1 VDPIAAIVTGAIR
14 PIDRLTLSGYEPEAS
29 RLACFHSQPRR
40 VAPMRLITPL
50 ANRSEPFRVSTTAL
64 PAPRPASDDP
74 RPAGRSQNRSSEAT
88 VPGFAALG
96 LPADLVAV
104 LTKQGILTPFPIQSL
119 TIADVLAGRDVSGKA
134 QTGSGKTLAFG
145 LPMVARTTT
154 ARKRRPHSLVLV
166 PTRELANQVADEL
179 APFAGARGL
188 WLTAI
193 YGGASMV
200 RQIRALQAGVDIV
213 IATPGRLNDLLAQG
227 EMSVADVQFV
237 VLDEADQMADMG
249 FVPQVERILEQIEGR
264 PQTLLFSATLDGAVG
279 ALSRRYQ
286 QDPVLR
292 EVAPTVASMEALEQ
306 RFIGVSQAERAAVTA
321 RICGAARRALVFV
334 STTHGADRLVTL
346 LQGEGLRTAAIHGRL
361 SQNKRERV
369 LAAFIGGSVPVLVAT
384 NVAARGIHVDAV
396 GVVVHYDPPEDG
408 KVYLHRSGRTAR
420 AGSDGLVVTL
430 AIPEHERELTRL
442 MQEIGVDQ
450 DIVNMRPDDPRLLDL
465 AAWQPPRS
473 SVPALGGTYSMTPTR
488 RATRPRGAGDGG
500 RGRGAPAAGPQRP
513 AQRRRGRETRR
524 PAW

>member
-1 VDPIAAIVTGAIR
+1 
-14 PIDRLTLSGYEPEAS
+14 
-29 RLACFHSQPRR
+29 
-40 VAPMRLITPL
+40 M
-50 ANRSEPFRVSTTAL
+50 STTAF
-64 PAPRPASDDP
+64 PASRPSSDDP
-74 RPAGRSQNRSSEAT
+74 DDAPTRRNTARRDRSQPEPS
-88 VPGFAALG
+88 GFAALG
-96 LPADLVAV
+96 LPDDLLGELERQG
-104 LTKQGILTPFPIQSL
+104 LTAPFPIQAM

-145 LPMVARTTT
+145 LPLLARTKT
-154 ARKRRPHSLVLV
+154 ARKRRPHSLILV

-179 APFAGARGL
+179 APYAGARGL

-213 IATPGRLNDLLAQG
+213 IATPGRLNDLLQQG

-286 QDPVLR
+286 RDPVLR
-292 EVAPTVASMEALEQ
+292 EVPVSVESLEALEH
-306 RFIGVSQAERAAVTA
+306 RFVGVEQAERAAVTA
-321 RICGAARRALVFV
+321 RICSGARRSIVFV
-334 STTHGADRLVTL
+334 STTHGADRVVRL
-346 LQGEGLRTAAIHGRL
+346 LEAEGLRAAAIHGRL

-369 LAAFIGGSVPVLVAT
+369 LAAFIAGSVPVLVAT

-396 GVVVHYDPPEDG
+396 DVVVHYDPPEDG

-420 AGSDGLVVTL
+420 AGNGGLVVTL
-430 AIPEHERELTRL
+430 AQPEHTHELTRL
-442 MQEIGVDQ
+442 VQELDIDQ
-450 DIVNMRPDDPRLLDL
+450 DIVSMRPDDARLLDL
-465 AAWQPPRS
+465 AQWDPPRATGPS
-473 SVPALGGTYSMTPTR
+473 LPGTYSMTAPR
-488 RATRPRGAGDGG
+488 RASRPNRGGGGGSGRSSNGGRPGNSGRGASGG
-500 RGRGAPAAGPQRP
+500 RGRGGSGAPQSTGPARQG
-513 AQRRRGRETRR
+513 RRRGAAPRR
-524 PAW
+524 GW